1 MEKKINI
8 DIKLYFIS
16 CDGKAEFSADIIPV
30 SHDPSETDSKMLIDI
45 THMIA
50 YMLSLHV
57 SVLRVTKLQQF

>member
-16 CDGKAEFSADIIPV
+16 CDGKAEFSADSIPV

-50 YMLSLHV
+50 YMLV
-57 SVLRVTKLQQF
+57 F